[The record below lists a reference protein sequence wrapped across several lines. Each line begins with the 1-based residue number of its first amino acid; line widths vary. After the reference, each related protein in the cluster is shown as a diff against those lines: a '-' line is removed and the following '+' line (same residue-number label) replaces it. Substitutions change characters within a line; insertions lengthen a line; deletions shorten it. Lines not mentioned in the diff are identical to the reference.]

1 MFPEWHHAVPESA
14 YFKVPETLKTF
25 RMYPISRF
33 VYVLHWLATRLLAEK
48 LHKEEGDIQV
58 SSFLYAVGDES
69 ETIFKTFALTDVEQN
84 DFDTVMSK
92 FDTYFRPKVN
102 YLEYRVLFQNRVQNY
117 DEPIEQFIRALYEI
131 AENCNYGENK
141 HENIRDRIVIGCQD
155 KEVSQSL
162 RLKGNELTLDDAITT
177 ARQYEQVKSQLS
189 TKRTT
194 DVDELT
200 SQFKTMSRK
209 RNTGYKG
216 GQKYHRDAANEH

>member
-1 MFPEWHHAVPESA
+1 MPHFKQPEQFNFLQPSEWPTWSQR
-14 YFKVPETLKTF
+14 FKRF
-25 RMYPISRF
+25 R
-33 VYVLHWLATRLLAEK
+33 LAEK

-58 SSFLYAVGDES
+58 SSLLYAMGDES

-102 YLEYRVLFQNRVQNY
+102 YLEYGVLFQNRVQTY
-117 DEPIEQFIRALYEI
+117 DEPIEQFIRALYKI

-177 ARQYEQVKSQLS
+177 ARQ
-189 TKRTT
+189 
-194 DVDELT
+194 
-200 SQFKTMSRK
+200 
-209 RNTGYKG
+209 
-216 GQKYHRDAANEH
+216 

>member
-1 MFPEWHHAVPESA
+1 MPHFKQPEQFNFLQPSEWPTWSQR
-14 YFKVPETLKTF
+14 FKRF
-25 RMYPISRF
+25 R
-33 VYVLHWLATRLLAEK
+33 LAEK

-58 SSFLYAVGDES
+58 SSLLYAVGDES

-117 DEPIEQFIRALYEI
+117 DEPIEQFIRALYEM

-141 HENIRDRIVIGCQD
+141 QENIRDRIVIGCQD
-155 KEVSQSL
+155 KEVSQSR

-216 GQKYHRDAANEH
+216 GQKYHSDAANEH